1 MLIKPKF
8 SVSENNYLNEGKIG
22 CRGWYWP
29 KGAPWARFSVLC
41 LCVSVYRVWGGDGHF
56 IGGQQVGGP
65 FMKLVLWSL
74 GCAPVLFSVPG
85 DSVYLRPHGTCFKL
99 A

>member
-1 MLIKPKF
+1 MKEKLG
-8 SVSENNYLNEGKIG
+8 VEDGIG
-22 CRGWYWP
+22 LKNLHGP
-29 KGAPWARFSVLC
+29 ALVFQC
-41 LCVSVYRVWGGDGHF
+41 LCVSVYGVWGGGGHF

-65 FMKLVLWSL
+65 PMKLVLWSL

-99 A
+99 T